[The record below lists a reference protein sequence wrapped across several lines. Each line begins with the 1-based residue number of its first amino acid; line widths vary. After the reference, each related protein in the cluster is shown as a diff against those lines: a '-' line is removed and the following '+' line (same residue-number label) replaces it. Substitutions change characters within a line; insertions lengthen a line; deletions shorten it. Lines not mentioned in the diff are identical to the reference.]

1 MGLAWDWGGEEKAD
15 GLEAAQEPGPGMDS
29 VPAGGERDVEGMRQ
43 EGRGHRQGRAGG
55 GLGRQR
61 DRKKGINQHRLH
73 SGNVGEASI
82 KRAPFPGPGRL
93 SPYPSTSFSYLL
105 PPQLSLDPSEGLPTL
120 MDRPSKPRACSCSS

>member
-1 MGLAWDWGGEEKAD
+1 MGWRRHM
-15 GLEAAQEPGPGMDS
+15 EPGPGKDS

-43 EGRGHRQGRAGG
+43 EGRGHRWGRVG

-61 DRKKGINQHRLH
+61 DRKKSINQHRLH
-73 SGNVGEASI
+73 SGNVGKASI